1 MQLTIFKF
9 YSLQL
14 RVFYFN
20 DLFTFYTTFQ
30 GGNMHLLYLS
40 ESLKLVLDQSSDA
53 TFEGMKKNLLLVFK
67 DW

>member
-1 MQLTIFKF
+1 MQLTIFRF

-30 GGNMHLLYLS
+30 GGNMHLMYLS
-40 ESLKLVLDQSSDA
+40 ESLKLVLDQSSDCK
-53 TFEGMKKNLLLVFK
+53 FILIEECNI
-67 DW
+67 